1 MELEFQAQDLWMIVK
16 GKSLC
21 PNVENMIAYLAKK
34 IKSFA
39 IYFTSYQ

>member
-1 MELEFQAQDLWMIVK
+1 MEFEFQAQDLWMIVK

-21 PNVENMIAYLAKK
+21 PNVENMIGYLTKK
-34 IKSFA
+34 IKSFT

>member
-1 MELEFQAQDLWMIVK
+1 MEFEFQAQDLQMIVK

-21 PNVENMIAYLAKK
+21 PNVENMIANLTKK
-34 IKSFA
+34 VKSFA

>member
-1 MELEFQAQDLWMIVK
+1 MEFEFQAQDLWMTVK

-34 IKSFA
+34 LKSFPV
-39 IYFTSYQ
+39 YFIGYQ